1 MPASKPESPPP
12 REVSELSAAA
22 AGAESVR
29 KILFYIYSLG
39 GGGAERVIAL
49 LASGFARRGVEVI
62 LAVEVEAQENAAFLD
77 PAVRVV
83 TLGSSHP
90 RALLGLARLI
100 ARERPDISLSALGV
114 RNLKHALAATLVG
127 RRRHALLSFHGHYNA
142 EPHLLDRVANRLAP
156 LTTRLAARS
165 VCVSA
170 WMRRHVVEDL
180 HGSAKRIVVIHN
192 PVRIGGAKPAASAAE
207 LEGRGPI
214 ILALGRLVPEKDF
227 ALLIR
232 AFASLHRTDARLII
246 IGEGVLRRELADL
259 AQGLGVADCVEM
271 PGYAKE
277 PWAYFERA
285 RVCAVSSRSES
296 FSNVVV
302 EAMAHGLPVV
312 STDCGGPGEII
323 SRPEEGVLVP
333 VGDEAALAA
342 ALATVLDHSG
352 DPAPRVKRA
361 DAFSVEHAL
370 DAYAAL
376 FAEVIA
382 ADTA

>member
-1 MPASKPESPPP
+1 MS
-12 REVSELSAAA
+12 L
-22 AGAESVR
+22 R

-77 PAVRVV
+77 PAVRIV

-90 RALLGLARLI
+90 RALLGLSRLI
-100 ARERPDISLSALGV
+100 ARERPDVTLSALGV
-114 RNLKHALAATLVG
+114 RNLKHAIAASLAG
-127 RRRHALLSFHGHYNA
+127 RRSRALLSFHGHYNA

-156 LTTRLAARS
+156 VTTRLGTRS

-180 HGSAKRIVVIHN
+180 HGSAKRTVVIHN
-192 PVRIGGAKPAASAAE
+192 PVQIGGAKPAASAAD
-207 LEGRGPI
+207 LERREPV

-232 AFASLHRTDARLII
+232 AFARLGRPGAKLVI
-246 IGEGVLRRELADL
+246 IGQGPLRQELADQ
-259 AQGLGVADCVEM
+259 ARALGVADRVEM
-271 PGYAKE
+271 PGYANE

-285 RVCAVSSRSES
+285 RLCAVSSRSES

-312 STDCGGPGEII
+312 STDCGGPSEII
-323 SRPEEGVLVP
+323 SRPEEGILVP

-342 ALATVLDHSG
+342 ALAAALDAPG
-352 DPAPRVKRA
+352 DPAPRIVRA
-361 DAFSVEHAL
+361 KSFSVERAL
-370 DAYAAL
+370 NSYERL
-376 FAEVIA
+376 FEEVIA
-382 ADTA
+382 GKAA